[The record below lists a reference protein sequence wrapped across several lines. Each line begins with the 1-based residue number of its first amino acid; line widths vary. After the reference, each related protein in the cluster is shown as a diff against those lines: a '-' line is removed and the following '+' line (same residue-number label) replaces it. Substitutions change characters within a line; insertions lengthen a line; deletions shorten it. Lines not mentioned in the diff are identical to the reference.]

1 MNAHVCHSIT
11 LTKTQMRWRYRICS
25 HMRERER
32 ERGGESVWTQIHI
45 SYRLART

>member
-1 MNAHVCHSIT
+1 MYVISIT

-32 ERGGESVWTQIHI
+32 GGESVWTQIHI